1 MTTRPGFLGYRRDD
15 GRVGTRNH
23 VLVVPTVICSSVVA
37 ERIAAAIAPTGTAL
51 PHLAGCGQL
60 GPDMRITHDTLAAY
74 CGHPNV
80 GAVLVIALGCEQVVA
95 QVLAE
100 AARRHGK
107 PARIVAIQGEGG
119 TVRATAKGIEIATEL
134 AADIAPRQ
142 REWCD
147 VSDLVLSL
155 KCGGSD
161 YTSGLASN
169 PTLGRVADRLVDLGG
184 SAVLGEIAEIMGAE
198 HLLAARATRPATSDR
213 LIQVITRVEM
223 EARALGLDIRGT
235 QPSPGNIRGGLTTI
249 EEKSLGATHKGG
261 ERAPLEDV
269 VGYAAPVTTKGLT
282 VMDTPGLDVE
292 SVTGMVAGGAQVVV
306 FTTGLGT
313 PTGNPVA
320 PVIKIT
326 GNARTARHMA
336 DNMDLDVSGIM
347 DDSETLDAAADRLF
361 DEVLA
366 VASGRS
372 TAAERLGHREFA
384 IHRRNPTI

>member
-1 MTTRPGFLGYRRDD
+1 MADRPGFLGFRRPD
-15 GRVGTRNH
+15 GRIGTRNH
-23 VLVVPTVICSSVVA
+23 VLVVPTVICSSLVA
-37 ERIAAAIAPTGTAL
+37 ERVAASAPPLGTAL

-60 GPDMRITHDTLAAY
+60 GPDMGLTHATLAAY

-80 GAVLVIALGCEQVVA
+80 GAVVVLALGCEQVVA
-95 QVLAE
+95 QSLAE
-100 AARRHGK
+100 AARRSGK
-107 PARIVAIQGEGG
+107 PAEIVAIQAEGG
-119 TVRATAKGIEIATEL
+119 TIRATEKGSRIARAFAREL
-134 AADIAPRQ
+134 EAQP

-147 VSDLVLSL
+147 IGELVLSL

-169 PTLGRVADRLVDLGG
+169 PALGRVTDRLVDLGG
-184 SAVLGEIAEIMGAE
+184 SAVLGEVAEIMGAE
-198 HLLAARATRPATSDR
+198 HLLAARATRRETAGA
-213 LIQVITRVEM
+213 LIQIVTRVEA

-261 ERAPLEDV
+261 ERAALEDV
-269 VGYAAPVTTKGLT
+269 VGYAAAIRRRGLT

-292 SVTGMVAGGAQVVV
+292 SVTGMVGGGAQVVV

-313 PTGNPVA
+313 PTGNPIA

-326 GNARTARHMA
+326 GNARTARQMA
-336 DNMDLDVSGIM
+336 DNTDLDVSGVM
-347 DDSETLDAAADRLF
+347 SDDEPLEQAADRLF
-361 DEVLA
+361 AEVLA
-366 VASGRS
+366 VASGKL

>member
-1 MTTRPGFLGYRRDD
+1 MGPGFYGYRRPD

-37 ERIAAAIAPTGTAL
+37 ERVAAAAAPVAVAL

-60 GPDMRITHDTLAAY
+60 GPDMTLTHETLAAY
-74 CGHPNV
+74 CAHPNV
-80 GAVLVIALGCEQVVA
+80 GAVLVIALGCEQVIA
-95 QVLAE
+95 QRLAE

-107 PARIVAIQGEGG
+107 RAEILAIQSEGG
-119 TVRATAKGIEIATEL
+119 TVRTTEKGAGIAQAL
-134 AADIAPRQ
+134 AGALAGQ
-142 REWCD
+142 EREWCD
-147 VSDLVLSL
+147 ASELILSL

-169 PTLGRVADRLVDLGG
+169 PTLGRVTDRLVELGG

-198 HLLAARATRPATSDR
+198 HLLASRASHPAAATR
-213 LIQVITRVEM
+213 LIQIITRVEM

-261 ERAPLEDV
+261 ERAPMEDV
-269 VGYAAPVTTKGLT
+269 VAYAAPITRKGLT

-292 SVTGMVAGGAQVVV
+292 SVTGMVGGGAQVVV

-313 PTGNPVA
+313 PTGNPIA

-326 GNARTARHMA
+326 GNARTALQMA
-336 DNMDLDVSGIM
+336 DNIDLDVSGIM
-347 DDSETLDAAADRLF
+347 DDTETLDGAATRLF
-361 DEVLA
+361 TEVLDI
-366 VASGRS
+366 ASGRQ
-372 TAAERLGHREFA
+372 TKAETLGHREFA